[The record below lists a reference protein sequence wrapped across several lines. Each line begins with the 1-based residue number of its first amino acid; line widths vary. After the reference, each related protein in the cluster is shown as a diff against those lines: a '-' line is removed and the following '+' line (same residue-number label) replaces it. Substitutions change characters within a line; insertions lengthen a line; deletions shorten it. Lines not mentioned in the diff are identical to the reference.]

1 MTSVEERLLIQRNKN
16 RVDVAL
22 TLAISYNEWKAGT
35 LQGIDIKRAVEL
47 TNELFDEL
55 DKGN

>member
-22 TLAISYNEWKAGT
+22 TLAISYNEWKTGI